1 MVFYAIG
8 SLLFG
13 VALVAALATI
23 IGNFVHYRAQM
34 LAALRSLSL
43 DSIHGH
49 KPAAI
54 APYPVGPAVNARR
67 DRPVRPAPRLAA

>member
-23 IGNFVHYRAQM
+23 FADFVHYRAQM

-43 DSIHGH
+43 DGIHAH
-49 KPAAI
+49 KPTAAT
-54 APYPVGPAVNARR
+54 PYPVGPAVSGRR

>member
-23 IGNFVHYRAQM
+23 FADFVHYRAQM

-43 DSIHGH
+43 DGIHGH
-49 KPAAI
+49 KPTAA
-54 APYPVGPAVNARR
+54 APYPVGAAVSGRR

>member
-1 MVFYAIG
+1 MVFYAVG

-13 VALVAALATI
+13 VALVSALATI
-23 IGNFVHYRAQM
+23 LANFVQYRAQM

-43 DSIHGH
+43 DGIHGH
-49 KPAAI
+49 KPAAA
-54 APYPVGPAVNARR
+54 APYPVGPAISVRR